1 MTGVCAPN
9 TLEMPRK
16 LMREEVPACA
26 DVALTVMPATLPCSS
41 WAMSCTGARSIS
53 CVPSTCT
60 DAVSFRL
67 STSRPVPVTTIS
79 SSEIADR
86 ANVKLAVAGCPGP
99 IDNVCALP
107 P

>member
-1 MTGVCAPN
+1 MTGVCEPN

-53 CVPSTCT
+53 CVLITCT
-60 DAVSFRL
+60 DAVSFRR

-86 ANVKLAVAGCPGP
+86 ANVKLAVAACPTGTVS
-99 IDNVCALP
+99 VCPLP
-107 P
+107 L